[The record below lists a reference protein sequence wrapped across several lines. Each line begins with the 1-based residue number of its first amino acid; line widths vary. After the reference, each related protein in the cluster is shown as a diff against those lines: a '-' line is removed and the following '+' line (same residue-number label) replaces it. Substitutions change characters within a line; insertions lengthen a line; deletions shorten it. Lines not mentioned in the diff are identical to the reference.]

1 MDVITAKPS
10 PVDAGKAALR
20 RLYAK
25 RMRRALIQTYLTA
38 HDVVKIGI
46 GAGGSRREG
55 WLSTDYDPPARDIVF
70 LDATKPFPFADA
82 SVDYFV
88 AEHMI
93 EHIPL
98 ADGLF
103 MLKECLRTLK
113 PGGALRVAT
122 PDITRYRAFL
132 NGAVSG
138 EEGQYIRWSN
148 ETFGGPLEKS
158 FANSGIVAFNR
169 VVRAW
174 GHQFLYDPATLMELF
189 EVGRASPRSR
199 RARSGRARIR
209 ICKMW
214 SSARAGSSTSPIAS
228 RQWCSKR
235 ASPRSKAVC
244 GALRMSAA
252 QPVAIVIA
260 AYKSEN
266 VIARAIASAL
276 AQPEAGEV
284 VVV

>member
-1 MDVITAKPS
+1 MNVITAKPS

-25 RMRRALIQTYLTA
+25 RMQRALIQTYLTA

-113 PGGALRVAT
+113 PGGGLRVAT

-158 FANSGIVAFNR
+158 FADSGIVAFNR

-174 GHQFLYDPATLMELF
+174 GHQFLYDPATLMELL
-189 EVGRASPRSR
+189 S
-199 RARSGRARIR
+199 
-209 ICKMW
+209 
-214 SSARAGSSTSPIAS
+214 RAGFT
-228 RQWCSKR
+228 
-235 ASPRSKAVC
+235 
-244 GALRMSAA
+244 
-252 QPVAIVIA
+252 AITP
-260 AYKSEN
+260 
-266 VIARAIASAL
+266 RAIGQSEDPHLQNVELRTGGEFDFANRFETMVFEARKPAL
-276 AQPEAGEV
+276 
-284 VVV
+284 